1 MTRAEMALQIIEM
14 IVKRLPEASHSQ
26 ECARLA
32 LKSDSEIEMLYKKLK
47 PKK

>member
-1 MTRAEMALQIIEM
+1 MTRAEMAMEIIEM
-14 IVKRLPEASHSQ
+14 IVKRLPEANHCQ

-32 LKSDSEIEMLYKKLK
+32 LKSDSEIATMYKKLK